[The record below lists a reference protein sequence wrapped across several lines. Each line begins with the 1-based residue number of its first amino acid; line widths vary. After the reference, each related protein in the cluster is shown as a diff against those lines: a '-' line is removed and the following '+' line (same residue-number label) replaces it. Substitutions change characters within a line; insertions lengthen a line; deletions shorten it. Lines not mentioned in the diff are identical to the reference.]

1 MTRAF
6 GYLASGELGAAVALH
21 PLAPLVAAE
30 IVAGWLV
37 LGLVVHGKESP
48 LGRWW
53 LERCLAASGFLLLAV
68 WMGRLAIGDLNA
80 IRP

>member
-1 MTRAF
+1 MTRAL
-6 GYLASGELGAAVALH
+6 GYLARGELGAAVTLH

-37 LGLVVHGKESP
+37 LGLVVHGKGSP
-48 LGRWW
+48 PGRWW
-53 LERCLAASGFLLLAV
+53 LERCLAASGFFLLAV